1 MRLSEIVIPEEFQQ
15 SKPREAKMQKCR
27 DLMEKYRHQDRFLVV
42 NRNNV
47 LIDGYI
53 QYLVLKEKGIKTA
66 EVKRLDCKVPNF
78 ARMDEIPKYKR
89 EITTYVY
96 GVFKRKDGTFSKQ
109 YVWRV
114 PKSLSDRGWDRDL
127 LPGDKVFVS
136 VNGKEKYVTVTKIH
150 RTDKCPVV
158 MPVKKVMPKRWKN

>member
-1 MRLSEIVIPEEFQQ
+1 MKLSEIVIPEVFKQ
-15 SKPREAKMQKCR
+15 SKPRQEKIQKCR
-27 DLMEKYRHQDRFLVV
+27 AFMDKYRHQDRFLVV

-53 QYLVLKEKGIKTA
+53 QYLVLKEKGIKMA
-66 EVKRLDCKVPNF
+66 EVKVLNWKNPDF

-89 EITTYVY
+89 EMTTYVY
-96 GVFKRKDGTFSKQ
+96 GVFKRKDGSFSKQ

-127 LPGDKVFVS
+127 LPGDKVFVNA
-136 VNGKEKYVTVTKIH
+136 NGKEKYVTVTKIH
-150 RTDKCPVV
+150 RTDKCPVLT
-158 MPVKKVMPKRWKN
+158 PVKKVIPKKWKN